1 MPSSAVRADRSEAK
15 LLRYVW
21 TALVALFAL
30 PALAFTMYRA
40 LRQTGRPDATLVR
53 FGFVARRHDRPLWF
67 HAASVGEVQAL
78 LPLVRA
84 LRQADP
90 ELPLQFTTFTAAG
103 AARLRAALGADTAVA
118 PIPLD
123 LPPCARAFVARLQ
136 PRALCVIETELWPN
150 LLLECTAAGV
160 PFVFVSARLTER
172 AAGRLDFF
180 QPFLAWALGP
190 ARAVLTQSGAD
201 ALRLRALGAP
211 GARTRIVG
219 NVKWDLAFDPG
230 VVLAGHALKREV
242 LGDRPAL
249 VAGSTR
255 EGEEPLVLEAFA
267 TLRAG
272 DPTLALVL
280 APRHPERADAVAAAC
295 AAAGMPCVRRSSG
308 APLAGASVL
317 LLDTLGELDRW
328 YAAGEVAFVGGSLKP
343 FGGHNLLEP
352 AALGLPVLAGPH
364 QQNAPEVAARLEEAG
379 GLRIVRDAA
388 ELASAAGALL
398 ADPGESAAMGGRARG
413 AVHANR
419 GALEHCLREIQ
430 LLVSA

>member
-1 MPSSAVRADRSEAK
+1 MPSSAVRADRSEAR
-15 LLRYVW
+15 LLRFVW
-21 TALVALFAL
+21 IGLTTLFAL
-30 PALAFTMYRA
+30 PALALLMLRA
-40 LRQTGRPDATLVR
+40 LRQTGSMDPTHAR
-53 FGFVARRHDRPLWF
+53 FGFVPRRHDRPLWF

-84 LRQADP
+84 LRQAEP

-103 AARLRAALGADTAVA
+103 AARLRAALGPDTAVA
-118 PIPLD
+118 PVPLD
-123 LPPCARAFVARLQ
+123 LPVCARAFVARVR
-136 PRALCVIETELWPN
+136 PRALCVIETELWPI

-160 PFVFVSARLTER
+160 PFAFVSARVTER

-190 ARAVLTQSGAD
+190 ARAVLTQTGAD

-219 NVKWDLAFDPG
+219 NVKWDLAIDAAVPA
-230 VVLAGHALKREV
+230 AGNAFKREV
-242 LGDRPAL
+242 LGGRPAL

-255 EGEEPLVLEAFA
+255 EGEEALVLEAFA
-267 TLRAG
+267 KLRAA

-295 AAAGMPCVRRSSG
+295 AAAGLGCVRRSKG
-308 APLAGASVL
+308 APLGDGAVL

-364 QQNAPEVAARLEEAG
+364 QENAPEVAARLVEAG
-379 GLRIVRDAA
+379 GLRIVKDAT
-388 ELASAAGALL
+388 ELATAAGALL

-419 GALEHCLREIQ
+419 GALEHCLREI
-430 LLVSA
+430 LGLVTP

>member
-1 MPSSAVRADRSEAK
+1 MPSSGVRADSSEAQ

-21 TALVALFAL
+21 TALVALLAL
-30 PALAFTMYRA
+30 PALAWTMFRA
-40 LRQTGRPDATLVR
+40 LRQTGRPDQTLAR
-53 FGFVARRHDRPLWF
+53 LGLVARRHDRPLWF

-103 AARLRAALGADTAVA
+103 AARLRAALGEDIAVA
-118 PIPLD
+118 PVPLD
-123 LPPCARAFVARLQ
+123 LPPCAGAFVARLR
-136 PRALCVIETELWPN
+136 PRALVVIETELWPN
-150 LLLECTAAGV
+150 LLLDCTAAGV
-160 PFVFVSARLTER
+160 PFAFVSARLTER

-180 QPFLAWALGP
+180 QPFMAWALGP

-219 NVKWDLAFDPG
+219 NVKWDLALDPA
-230 VVLAGHALKREV
+230 VALAGHALKRDV

-255 EGEEPLVLEAFA
+255 DGEDALVLEAFA
-267 TLRAG
+267 TLRAS

-295 AAAGMPCVRRSSG
+295 AAAQLACVRRSSG
-308 APLAGASVL
+308 MPLADASVL

-364 QQNAPEVAARLEEAG
+364 QENAPEVAARLEEAG
-379 GLRIVRDAA
+379 GLRIVHDAA
-388 ELASAAGALL
+388 ELAAAAGALL

-430 LLVSA
+430 VLIAT

>member
-1 MPSSAVRADRSEAK
+1 MPSSVVRADRSEAR

-21 TALVALFAL
+21 IGLVVLFAL
-30 PALAFTMYRA
+30 PALVFTMIRA
-40 LRQTGRPDATLVR
+40 LRQTGRPDATGARL
-53 FGFVARRHDRPLWF
+53 GFVARRHDRPLWF

-84 LRQADP
+84 LRQSDP

-103 AARLRAALGADTAVA
+103 MARLRSALGPDTAVA
-118 PIPLD
+118 PVPLD
-123 LPPCARAFVARLQ
+123 LPLCARAFVARIR
-136 PRALCVIETELWPN
+136 PRALCVIETEIWPN

-160 PFVFVSARLTER
+160 PFAFVSARLTDR

-219 NVKWDLAFDPG
+219 NVKWDLAIDPA
-230 VVLAGHALKREV
+230 VTAAGNALKREM
-242 LGDRPAL
+242 LGGRPAL

-255 EGEEPLVLEAFA
+255 DGEEALVLEAFA
-267 TLRAG
+267 KLRAD

-295 AAAGMPCVRRSSG
+295 AAAGLECVRRSAG
-308 APLAGASVL
+308 APLGDSAVL
-317 LLDTLGELDRW
+317 LLDTLGELERW

-364 QQNAPEVAARLEEAG
+364 QENAPEVSARLVEAG
-379 GLRIVRDAA
+379 GLRIVNDAA
-388 ELASAAGALL
+388 ELAAVAGALL

-430 LLVSA
+430 ALVAA